1 MNMDSPLLPK
11 LSVDAQT
18 IAANLDDVRDRL
30 HAAAHRVGRSP
41 DSITLVAVSKTQP
54 IEAIAAAFD
63 HGHRDFGENRFEE
76 LWSKVHATQD
86 TPLAAHLRWH
96 MIGTIQGR
104 KTDQAVGPFVL
115 LHSVD
120 RLKIAQ
126 RISRDAIDAGTQMP
140 VLLEINVSGE
150 ATKHGFTQ
158 AELVSIFSDLLQL
171 PGISI
176 QGLMTM
182 APIVSDPQETRP
194 LFRELR
200 RLRNEL
206 SALYRIDL
214 PHLSMGMSNDFEI
227 AIEEGATLVRIGTAI
242 FGARCA
248 V

>member
-1 MNMDSPLLPK
+1 MDSHLLSD
-11 LSVDAQT
+11 LSVDAQA
-18 IAANLDDVRDRL
+18 IAANLDNVRERI
-30 HAAAHRVGRSP
+30 HAAARKVGRSL
-41 DSITLVAVSKTQP
+41 DSVTLVAVSKTHP
-54 IEAIAAAFD
+54 LEAIAAAFD
-63 HGHRDFGENRFEE
+63 HGQRDFGENRFEE
-76 LWSKVHATQD
+76 LWSKVDASQY
-86 TPLAAHLRWH
+86 TPLAGNVRWH

-115 LHSVD
+115 LHSID

-126 RISRDAIDAGTQMP
+126 RISRDAVDVRSQMP

-150 ATKHGFTQ
+150 PSKHGFTQ
-158 AELVSIFSDLLQL
+158 EELVTSFSDLLQL
-171 PGISI
+171 AGISI

-182 APIVSDPQETRP
+182 APIVSDPEETRP

-206 SALYRIDL
+206 TALHRVEL
-214 PHLSMGMSNDFEI
+214 PHLSMGMSNDFEV